1 MGRLQLPQE
10 AALQFAQLAELNETG
25 TFCGEFRRKN
35 HLDQD
40 DESTG
45 TVTPREEILPP
56 GKARELDSHELWKVE
71 NTGIPLLSCSDTV
84 TNMIIYDHVECHRFW
99 TGDRNTE
106 L

>member
-1 MGRLQLPQE
+1 MKQ
-10 AALQFAQLAELNETG
+10 AHSAVHFD
-25 TFCGEFRRKN
+25 RKK

-84 TNMIIYDHVECHRFW
+84 TNMIIYDHMEFHRFW
-99 TGDRNTE
+99 TGERNTE